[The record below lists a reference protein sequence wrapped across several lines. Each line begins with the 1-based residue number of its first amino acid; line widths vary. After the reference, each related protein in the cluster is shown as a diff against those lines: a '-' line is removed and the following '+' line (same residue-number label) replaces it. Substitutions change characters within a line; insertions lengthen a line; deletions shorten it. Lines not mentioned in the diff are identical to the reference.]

1 MAGEFKSP
9 RARKLAWQA
18 KFLAALRDGRTVTFA
33 AKEAGV
39 TTSTAYSARGN
50 DPDFFAEWD
59 AAYED
64 GTDLLEE
71 EAWRR
76 AREGTEEPV
85 FYQGEQVGV
94 VRRFS
99 DTLML
104 ELLRSRRPEKY
115 RQRQETR
122 HAGDARPLSSEDLE
136 AARRLGERPDTEQAF
151 EELAKALAQE
161 SKKTT

>member
-1 MAGEFKSP
+1 MTEPPAP
-9 RARKLAWQA
+9 RRNRKVWKPL
-18 KFLAALRDGRTVTFA
+18 FLEALRQGRTVTA
-33 AKEAGV
+33 ACKEAGIQ
-39 TTSTAYSARGN
+39 TSVAYLARGS

-64 GTDLLEE
+64 GTDLLED

-85 FYQGEQVGV
+85 FFQGQIVGH
-94 VRRFS
+94 VRKYS

-122 HAGDARPLSSEDLE
+122 HAGDAKPLSSSDLD
-136 AARRLGERPDTEQAF
+136 AARRLGERPDTEQAL
-151 EELAKALAQE
+151 ELLAQALADE
-161 SKKTT
+161 VRR